1 MGKPYSLDL
10 RERIVRYVRQGHS
23 ARAAATV
30 FGVAPSTA
38 VRLAAADRD
47 NTQIAPKRQ
56 GRAPGTVGKLAAHM
70 DFLIERLQKNP
81 DITLRE
87 LANALKE
94 EKGVSVQL
102 SSIHRALRRANYSYK
117 KRPHR
122 R

>member
-1 MGKPYSLDL
+1 
-10 RERIVRYVRQGHS
+10 
-23 ARAAATV
+23 
-30 FGVAPSTA
+30 
-38 VRLAAADRD
+38 
-47 NTQIAPKRQ
+47 
-56 GRAPGTVGKLAAHM
+56 M

-102 SSIHRALRRANYSYK
+102 SSIHRALRRPNYSYK
-117 KRPHR
+117 KRAHR